1 MCKQIRK
8 TLFPAS
14 KHSNKARYPPFR
26 RYGTSYAPYSHDRK
40 HERTACHQHH
50 RRTGGYAAPV
60 ASHKAQ
66 PEKERQSREKHAQK
80 PCKIIVRKHTAGP
93 HEHHARLFRAFRTVS
108 YDKPRHA
115 YRYRQ
120 YEHYTSPKGVK
131 FAKKQVYHVCLF
143 YFFINVVLTPI
154 LLSPPKGAPYHKFAG
169 HKPFYAYSFRLGYQ
183 RETDIFNSTF
193 HLYCARQARDI
204 RQCLSLVLSAR
215 SRMPVI
221 TFFVYRGKSA
231 SSIQPRYPGS
241 ASRSSSTRRPL
252 CFPNEKTSQ
261 PSLS

>member
-8 TLFPAS
+8 ALFPAS
-14 KHSNKARYPPFR
+14 KHSNKARYPPSR

-80 PCKIIVRKHTAGP
+80 PCKIIVRKHTAGT

-120 YEHYTSPKGVK
+120 YEHYTSPKGDK
-131 FAKKQVYHVCLF
+131 ICEKTSLSCLSVLF
-143 YFFINVVLTPI
+143 LYKCSINTYSVE
-154 LLSPPKGAPYHKFAG
+154 SSQGAPYHKFAG
-169 HKPFYAYSFRLGYQ
+169 HKPFYIYSFRLGYQ
-183 RETDIFNSTF
+183 RET
-193 HLYCARQARDI
+193 
-204 RQCLSLVLSAR
+204 
-215 SRMPVI
+215 
-221 TFFVYRGKSA
+221 
-231 SSIQPRYPGS
+231 RY
-241 ASRSSSTRRPL
+241 L
-252 CFPNEKTSQ
+252 Q
-261 PSLS
+261 